1 MDWHQYAEEWPL
13 LKDVDPEGWEQ
24 FKAGIKATKGIA
36 DNPVRF
42 RIADGR
48 MQGLDGRNRFFACKE
63 LRIKPAMKKVRVGDD
78 EVMDYIDRWNLH
90 RRHYMTP
97 ELRQKLVAKRREL
110 GQPIRQIADALH
122 VSKSTIAREI
132 EATGASVPNWTVQ
145 IRDGIARPAHAPKL
159 LPEVQSKFD
168 ASEISPRLRSD
179 FEELTKKQQ
188 GEALLLI
195 EGGTNPKKALTQ
207 VVTPDREPG
216 CESPRPKTPK
226 SGQIAY
232 DWKPVNEGFGIL
244 IRQIDKLGNAFAAK
258 ESPEA
263 EALRE
268 ELSAWKMHF
277 QDWHSFLTNRK

>member
-1 MDWHQYAEEWPL
+1 MDWHPYAEEWPL
-13 LKDVDPEGWEQ
+13 LKGVDPEGWEQ
-24 FKAGIKATKGIA
+24 FKSGIKATKGIA

-63 LRIKPAMKKVRVGDD
+63 LRIKPAMKKVSVSDD

-110 GQPIRQIADALH
+110 GQPIREIADALR
-122 VSKSTIAREI
+122 VSKSTVARDI
-132 EATGASVPNWTVQ
+132 EATGATVPNGTVQ
-145 IRDGIARPAHAPKL
+145 SQDGIARPAQAPKL
-159 LPEVQSKFD
+159 LPEVQAKFD

-179 FEELTKKQQ
+179 FEELTKQQ
-188 GEALLLI
+188 QREALLLI
-195 EGGTNPKKALTQ
+195 QGGANPKTALTQ

-216 CESPRPKTPK
+216 CESPRRKSPK
-226 SGQIAY
+226 SGQVAY
-232 DWKPVNEGFGIL
+232 DWKPFNEGFGIL
-244 IRQIDKLGNAFAAK
+244 MRQIDKLGNAFAAK

-263 EALRE
+263 EALRGG
-268 ELSAWKMHF
+268 LSAWKTHF
-277 QDWHSFLTNRK
+277 DDWYQLLISRQ